1 MEFCRNL
8 KCLQVK
14 KFLLSLL
21 HRFFKEYS
29 KMRNDPVAAQ
39 KEMNAL
45 FSAIDI
51 DKSNEISF
59 TGGNDK
65 V

>member
-1 MEFCRNL
+1 
-8 KCLQVK
+8 
-14 KFLLSLL
+14 
-21 HRFFKEYS
+21 
-29 KMRNDPVAAQ
+29 MRNDPVAAQ